1 MGFTN
6 NDWILRC
13 IYDDLEKKIYKPPIN
28 MKNNLFLAQEKVN
41 EFCQRWKIIEL
52 SLFGSIVRDD
62 FRSDSDIDV
71 LVAFNSDVPWTLL
84 DLVDMQQ
91 ELEQLLGRKVDFVEK
106 QTIEQSP
113 NWIRRQE
120 ILSTAQTVYVKR

>member
-1 MGFTN
+1 
-6 NDWILRC
+6 
-13 IYDDLEKKIYKPPIN
+13 